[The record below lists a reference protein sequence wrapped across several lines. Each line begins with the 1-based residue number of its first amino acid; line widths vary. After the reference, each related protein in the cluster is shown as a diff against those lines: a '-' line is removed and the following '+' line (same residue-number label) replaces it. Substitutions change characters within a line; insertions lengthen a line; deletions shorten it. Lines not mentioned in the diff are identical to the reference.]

1 LSFARFKTRALL
13 NSEVT
18 NTPFTL
24 ALGGA
29 SVAITQA
36 GVDME
41 LLDASGVLPAY
52 DLSVENVD
60 ARVRLGASAPQNG
73 SLTVGRIRHTG
84 AEPAFA
90 PLSLKVR
97 LKERGETINFS
108 GALKAASEKATLGL
122 EGSHDLGIGAGIASF
137 QLGPV
142 VFAPGVVQP
151 QDFAPPLYH
160 LLPETIGQISS
171 SARVAWGPDGIQSQT
186 GEAKLS
192 TDKLRTVEITM
203 EQAEANFEFANLFPP
218 QTAGPQ
224 RIRIGCLDVGVP
236 LTHGI
241 LLLDMKSPKQIDVDI
256 ERFEFFGGLISSQKL
271 SIDPTAQE
279 FEAVLKVTDINLA
292 SILAFAEFD
301 ELRATGTL
309 EGVIPISY
317 RNGELT
323 LHDGLL

>member
-1 LSFARFKTRALL
+1 
-13 NSEVT
+13 
-18 NTPFTL
+18 
-24 ALGGA
+24 
-29 SVAITQA
+29 
-36 GVDME
+36 
-41 LLDASGVLPAY
+41 
-52 DLSVENVD
+52 
-60 ARVRLGASAPQNG
+60 
-73 SLTVGRIRHTG
+73 
-84 AEPAFA
+84 
-90 PLSLKVR
+90 
-97 LKERGETINFS
+97 
-108 GALKAASEKATLGL
+108 
-122 EGSHDLGIGAGIASF
+122 
-137 QLGPV
+137 
-142 VFAPGVVQP
+142 VQP